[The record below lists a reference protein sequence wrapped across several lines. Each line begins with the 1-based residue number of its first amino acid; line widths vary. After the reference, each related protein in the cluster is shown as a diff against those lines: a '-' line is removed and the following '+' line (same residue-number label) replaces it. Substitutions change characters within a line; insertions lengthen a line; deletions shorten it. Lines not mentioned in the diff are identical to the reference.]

1 VPILFCSAAHSESDC
16 INSTVVMLLTK
27 NLSKKGQIDWRK
39 HKEDTAQQRKRQKQA
54 WLYEEE
60 GN

>member
-1 VPILFCSAAHSESDC
+1 
-16 INSTVVMLLTK
+16 MLLTK